1 MPSLDSLNSR
11 RTLDVD
17 GKTYHYF
24 SLPEAAKSLGSID
37 KLPLS
42 LKVLLENLLRW
53 EDGKTVTRDDL
64 DALVAW
70 QKERRSDREIQY
82 RPARVL
88 MQDFT
93 GVPAVVDLAAMR
105 DAVAS
110 AGGDPQKINPLSPV
124 DLVID
129 HSVMVDRFASPEA
142 FEQNVEIEMERNG
155 ERYAFLRWGQSAF
168 DNFSV
173 VPPGTGICHQ
183 VNLEYLGRTVWTR
196 EEDGLTYAFPDTL
209 VGTDSHTT
217 MINGLG
223 VLGWGVGG
231 IEAEAAMLGQPV
243 SMLIPEVIGF
253 KLSGK
258 LKEGITATDL
268 VLTVTQMLRK
278 KGVVGKFV
286 EFYGDGLA
294 DLPLA
299 DRATIANMAP
309 EYGATCGFFPVD
321 EVTLGYLRLSGRP
334 ESTVKLVEAYCKAQG
349 LWRNAGDEPLF
360 TDSLSLDMG
369 TVEASLAGPKRPQ
382 DRVPLTQVAST
393 FDDLIALQLKPSA
406 KEDGR
411 LLSEG
416 GGGTAVGGSVQSG
429 VMDYEY
435 EGRTHRLSDGAV
447 VIAAITS
454 CTNTS
459 NPSVMMAA
467 GLVAKKAVEKGL
479 TRKPWVKSSLAP
491 GSKVVTE
498 YFAAA
503 GLTKYLDE
511 LGFDLVGYGC
521 TTCIGNSGPL
531 LEPIE
536 KAIQQGDLT
545 VASVLSG
552 NRNFEGRVHPLVKTN
567 WLASPPLVVAYAL
580 AGSVRLDISREPL
593 GEGKDGQPV
602 YLKDIWP
609 SQKEIAEAITKVD
622 TAMFRKEYAEVF
634 AGDEKWRAIQVPE
647 SDTYAWQAD
656 STYIQHPPFFADIA
670 GAPPKVEDVQK
681 ARVLALLGDSVT
693 TDHISPAGN
702 IKADSPAGRYLR
714 ENGVEPRDFNS
725 YGSRRGNHEVMM
737 RGTFANIRIR
747 NEMLGGEE
755 GGNTLHVPSGEKLAI
770 YDAAMR
776 YQAEGT
782 PLVIIAG
789 KEYGTGSSRDWAAK
803 GTNLLGVKA
812 VIAESF
818 ERIHRSNLVGM
829 GVLPLQFKEGTDRKS
844 LGLTGRE
851 RIAILGL
858 SGVELRP
865 RMDLTLEITRE
876 DGSRENVEV
885 LCRIDTLNEVEYFK
899 AGGILHYVLRQ
910 LLAA

>member
-1 MPSLDSLNSR
+1 MPSLDSLNCR
-11 RTLDVD
+11 RSLQV
-17 GKTYHYF
+17 GGQTYHYY
-24 SLPEAAKSLGSID
+24 SLDEAARSLGDITR
-37 KLPLS
+37 LPLS
-42 LKVLLENLLRW
+42 LKVLLENLLRF
-53 EDGKTVTRDDL
+53 EDNVSVSAYDIKAMIDWL
-64 DALVAW
+64 K
-70 QKERRSDREIQY
+70 QRRSDHEIQF

-105 DAVAS
+105 AAMAA
-110 AGGDPQKINPLSPV
+110 AGGDPQRINPLSPV

-129 HSVMVDRFASPEA
+129 HSVMVDRYASPSA
-142 FEQNVEIEMERNG
+142 FAENVALEMQRNR
-155 ERYAFLRWGQSAF
+155 ERYAFLRWGQNAF
-168 DNFSV
+168 ANFRV

-183 VNLEYLGRTVWTR
+183 VNLEYLARTVWTKD
-196 EEDGLTYAFPDTL
+196 EDGTTWAFPDTL

-253 KLSGK
+253 RLSGR
-258 LKEGITATDL
+258 LREGITATDL
-268 VLTVTQMLRK
+268 VLTVTQMLRS

-321 EVTLGYLRLSGRP
+321 DITLGYLRLSGRD
-334 ESTVKLVEAYCKAQG
+334 EQTVQLVEAYAKAQG
-349 LWRNAGDEPLF
+349 LWRQPGLDPLF
-360 TDSLSLDMG
+360 SDSLELDLG
-369 TVEASLAGPKRPQ
+369 TVEASLAGPRRPQ
-382 DRVPLTQVAST
+382 DRVALPRVSQA
-393 FDDLIALQLKPSA
+393 FDELLALQARPAGAAPRDSA
-406 KEDGR
+406 PVEHDGQR
-411 LLSEG
+411 
-416 GGGTAVGGSVQSG
+416 
-429 VMDYEY
+429 YE
-435 EGRTHRLSDGAV
+435 LQDGAV

-467 GLVAKKAVEKGL
+467 GLLAQKAVEKGL
-479 TRKPWVKSSLAP
+479 SRKPWVKSSLAP
-491 GSKVVTE
+491 GSKVVSE
-498 YFAAA
+498 YLAAA
-503 GLTKYLDE
+503 DLTRHLDQ
-511 LGFDLVGYGC
+511 LGFELVGYGC

-536 KAIQQGDLT
+536 QAIQAGDLT
-545 VASVLSG
+545 VAAVLSG
-552 NRNFEGRVHPLVKTN
+552 NRNFEGRVHPLVKAN

-580 AGSVRLDISREPL
+580 AGSVRLDLTREPL
-593 GEGKDGQPV
+593 GTGKDGAPV
-602 YLKDIWP
+602 YLRDIWP
-609 SQKEIAEAITKVD
+609 SQAEIAAAIARVD
-622 TAMFRKEYAEVF
+622 SAMFRKEYAAVF
-634 AGDEKWRAIQVPE
+634 AGDAQWQAIAVPQAA
-647 SDTYAWQAD
+647 TYQWQAD
-656 STYIQHPPFFADIA
+656 STYIQHPPFFEDIA
-670 GAPPKVEDVQK
+670 GDPPHIGDIHG
-681 ARVLALLGDSVT
+681 ARILALLGDSVT

-702 IKADSPAGRYLR
+702 IKKDSPAGRYLAER
-714 ENGVEPRDFNS
+714 GVAPADFNS

-755 GGNTLHVPSGEKLAI
+755 GGNTRHWPSGDKLAI
-770 YDAAMR
+770 FDAAMR
-776 YQAEGT
+776 YQTEGV
-782 PLVIIAG
+782 PLVIFAG

-829 GVLPLQFKEGTDRKS
+829 GVLPLQFLPGQDRKTLALS
-844 LGLTGRE
+844 GRE
-851 RIAILGL
+851 KVAIGGL
-858 SGVELRP
+858 DGVALRP
-865 RMDLTLEITRE
+865 HMTLALDLQRE
-876 DGSRENVEV
+876 DGSHEEVEV
-885 LCRIDTLNEVEYFK
+885 LCRIDTQNEVEYFK
-899 AGGILHYVLRQ
+899 AGGILHHVLRQ
-910 LLAA
+910 MLKA

>member
-1 MPSLDSLNSR
+1 MSSLDSL
-11 RTLDVD
+11 RTLKTLEIDD
-17 GKTYHYF
+17 KTYHYF
-24 SLPEAAKSLGSID
+24 SLPEAAKSLGDLD
-37 KLPLS
+37 KLPMS

-53 EDGKTVTRDDL
+53 EDNKTVTGADL
-64 DALVAW
+64 KAIAAW
-70 QKERRSDREIQY
+70 LKERQSDREIQY

-105 DAVAS
+105 AAVAK
-110 AGGDPQKINPLSPV
+110 AGGDPQRINPLSPV

-129 HSVMVDRFASPEA
+129 HSVMVDKFGNADA
-142 FEQNVEIEMERNG
+142 FEENVDIEMQRNG

-183 VNLEYLGRTVWTR
+183 VNLEYLGRTVWTKD
-196 EEDGLTYAFPDTL
+196 EDGRTYAFPDTL

-253 KLSGK
+253 KLTGK

-321 EVTLGYLRLSGRP
+321 DVTLDYLRLSGRP
-334 ESTVKLVEAYCKAQG
+334 AQTVKLVEAYTKAQG
-349 LWRNAGDEPLF
+349 LWRNAGQEPVF
-360 TDSLSLDMG
+360 TDSLALDMG
-369 TVEASLAGPKRPQ
+369 SVEASLAGPKRPQ
-382 DRVPLTQVAST
+382 DRVALPNVGQAFSDFL
-393 FDDLIALQLKPSA
+393 DLQFKPTN
-406 KEDGR
+406 KEEGR
-411 LLSEG
+411 LESEG
-416 GGGTAVGGSVQSG
+416 GGGVAVGNADLVGET
-429 VMDYEY
+429 DYEY
-435 EGRTHRLSDGAV
+435 EGQTYRLKNGAV

-479 TRKPWVKSSLAP
+479 TRKPWVKTSLAP
-491 GSKVVTE
+491 GSKVVTD
-498 YFAAA
+498 YYKAA
-503 GLTKYLDE
+503 GLTQYLDT

-531 LEPIE
+531 PEPIE
-536 KAIQQGDLT
+536 KAIQKADLA

-580 AGSVRLDISREPL
+580 AGTVRIDISSEPL
-593 GEGKDGQPV
+593 GNDQDGNPV

-609 SQKEIAEAITKVD
+609 SSKEIADAVAQVSTS
-622 TAMFRKEYAEVF
+622 MFHKEYAEVF
-634 AGDEKWRAIQVPE
+634 AGDEQ
-647 SDTYAWQAD
+647 WQAIDVPQAATYVWQKD
-656 STYIQHPPFFADIA
+656 STYIQHPPFFEDIDGPLPVIKDVM
-670 GAPPKVEDVQK
+670 GAN
-681 ARVLALLGDSVT
+681 VLAMLGDSVT

-702 IKADSPAGRYLR
+702 IKVDSPAGRYLR
-714 ENGVEPRDFNS
+714 EQGVEPRDFNS

-755 GGNTLHVPSGEKLAI
+755 GGNTLYIPTGEKMPI
-770 YDAAMR
+770 YDASMK
-776 YQAEGT
+776 YQASGT
-782 PLVIIAG
+782 PLVVVAG
-789 KEYGTGSSRDWAAK
+789 QEYGTGSSRDWAAK

-829 GVLPLQFKEGTDRKS
+829 GVLPLQFKLDQNRKA
-844 LGLTGRE
+844 LKLTGKE
-851 RIAILGL
+851 KIDILGL
-858 SGVELRP
+858 SEVEIVP
-865 RMDLTLEITRE
+865 RMNLTLVITRE
-876 DGSRENVEV
+876 DGSREKVDV

-910 LLAA
+910 LIAS

>member
-1 MPSLDSLNSR
+1 MPSLDSLK
-11 RTLDVD
+11 TLKTLQVD
-17 GKTYHYF
+17 AKTYHYF
-24 SLPEAAKSLGSID
+24 SLPDAARSLGDLD
-37 KLPLS
+37 KLPMS

-53 EDGKTVTRDDL
+53 EDDKTVTGADL
-64 DALVAW
+64 KALAGW
-70 QKERRSDREIQY
+70 LKERRSDREIQY

-105 DAVAS
+105 AAVEK
-110 AGGDPQKINPLSPV
+110 AGGDPQRINPLSPV

-129 HSVMVDRFASPEA
+129 HSVMVDKFASRQA
-142 FEQNVEIEMERNG
+142 FEQNVDIEMQRNG

-196 EEDGLTYAFPDTL
+196 EEDSRTYAFPDTL

-253 KLSGK
+253 KLTGK
-258 LKEGITATDL
+258 LREGITATDL

-321 EVTLGYLRLSGRP
+321 EVTLDYLRLSGRP
-334 ESTVKLVEAYCKAQG
+334 VETVKLVEAYCKAQG
-349 LWRNAGDEPLF
+349 LWRLPGQEPVF
-360 TDSLSLDMG
+360 TDSLELDMG
-369 TVEASLAGPKRPQ
+369 SVEASLAGPKRPQ
-382 DRVPLTQVAST
+382 DRVSLPNVGQAFSDFLG
-393 FDDLIALQLKPSA
+393 LQIKPTS
-406 KEDGR
+406 KEEGR
-411 LLSEG
+411 LESEG
-416 GGGTAVGGSVQSG
+416 GGGVAVGNADQVGET
-429 VMDYEY
+429 EY
-435 EGRTHRLSDGAV
+435 EFEGQTHRLKNGAV

-467 GLVAKKAVEKGL
+467 GLLAKKAVEKGL
-479 TRKPWVKSSLAP
+479 ARKPWVKSSLAP
-491 GSKVVTE
+491 GSKVVTD
-498 YFAAA
+498 YYQAA
-503 GLTKYLDE
+503 GLTEYLDK
-511 LGFDLVGYGC
+511 LGFALVGYGC

-531 LEPIE
+531 PEPIE
-536 KAIQQGDLT
+536 KAIQKADLT

-580 AGSVRLDISREPL
+580 AGTVRIDISSEPL
-593 GEGKDGQPV
+593 GNDRDGKPV
-602 YLKDIWP
+602 YLRDIWP
-609 SQKEIAEAITKVD
+609 SSQEVAEAVARVNTS
-622 TAMFRKEYAEVF
+622 MFHKEYAAVF
-634 AGDEKWRAIQVPE
+634 AGDEQWQAIEVPQAA
-647 SDTYAWQAD
+647 TYVWQAD
-656 STYIQHPPFFADIA
+656 STYIQHPPFFDGI
-670 GAPPKVEDVQK
+670 GGPPPAIRNVEG

-714 ENGVEPRDFNS
+714 EQGVEPRDFNS
-725 YGSRRGNHEVMM
+725 YGSRRGNHQVMM

-747 NEMLGGEE
+747 NEMLDGEE
-755 GGNTLHVPSGEKLAI
+755 GGNTIYIPSGERMPI
-770 YDAAMR
+770 YDAAML
-776 YQAEGT
+776 YQATGT
-782 PLVIIAG
+782 PLVVIAG
-789 KEYGTGSSRDWAAK
+789 QEYGTGSSRDWAAK

-829 GVLPLQFKEGTDRKS
+829 GVLPLQFKLDQNRKS
-844 LGLTGRE
+844 LNLTGKE
-851 RIAILGL
+851 TLDILGL
-858 SGVELRP
+858 DGVELTP
-865 RMDLTLEITRE
+865 RMNLPLVITRE
-876 DGSRENVEV
+876 DGRQERIEV

-910 LLAA
+910 LIAS